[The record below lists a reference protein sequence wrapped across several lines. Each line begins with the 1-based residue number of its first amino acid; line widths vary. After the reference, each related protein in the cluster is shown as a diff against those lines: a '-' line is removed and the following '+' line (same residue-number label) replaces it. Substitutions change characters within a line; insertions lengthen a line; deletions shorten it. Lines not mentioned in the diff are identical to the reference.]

1 MAKHN
6 LYFELPK
13 REIGKTDVLF
23 HVYKD
28 SEKFGS
34 ITISKGNLEWYPKNA
49 KNPYKV
55 SWSAF
60 DRMIRDFH
68 EK

>member
-6 LYFELPK
+6 LYFELPV

-28 SEKFGS
+28 DEKFGS
-34 ITISKGNLEWYPKNA
+34 ITISKGNLQWYPKNS
-49 KNPYKV
+49 KTPYTV

-60 DRMIRDFH
+60 DKIIRKYYG
-68 EK
+68 E